1 MSTATAAA
9 AQAASSPASTL
20 ARPAGLVA
28 DTVNLAG
35 RQLRCTVR
43 EPFALIPALIIPV
56 FFFFVNTGSLSGA
69 VQAFAI
75 SNPEA
80 FFLPVSVLFATSNG
94 GAGLRVVGDIESG
107 YFDKLLLTPTRRIAL
122 LVGLMGAEFFVA
134 AAQATIVTLVAWLA
148 GATFGLGLPGAA
160 GMVLLAALWGLVYAG
175 IGYAIALKTGNAA
188 ATQSAFV
195 LFFPFIFLTE
205 SFLPAEAFEGWLQ
218 TAAQYNPVTY
228 LLRGL
233 RALVLEASF
242 DERAVGLAALAVVGV
257 GVLTMGAALTALRG
271 RVR

>member
-1 MSTATAAA
+1 MSTATTAAPQDA
-9 AQAASSPASTL
+9 RPAPTTL
-20 ARPAGLVA
+20 ARPAGLLA
-28 DTVNLAG
+28 DTVNLAA
-35 RQLRCTVR
+35 RQLRCTLR

-69 VQAFAI
+69 VEAFDIA
-75 SNPEA
+75 NPEA

-107 YFDKLLLTPTRRIAL
+107 YFDKLLLTPTRRSAL
-122 LVGLMGAEFFVA
+122 LVGLMGAEFFVV

-148 GATFGLGLPGAA
+148 GATFGLGLPGAVA
-160 GMVLLAALWGLVYAG
+160 LVLLAALWGLVYAG

-205 SFLPAEAFEGWLQ
+205 SFLPAAAFEGWLR
-218 TAAQYNPVTY
+218 TAAEYNPVTY

-233 RALVLEASF
+233 RSLALETSL
-242 DERAVGLAALAVVGV
+242 DERAVGLALLAVVGV
-257 GVLTMGAALTALRG
+257 GVVTIGAALASLRG